1 MLSRCKKKKKQDKQ
15 KTKAVEKKAMWITA
29 LNKYRKEKQDKQEKE
44 QGKQQKVEEGVNQ
57 SCEQIH
63 KRKAR

>member
-1 MLSRCKKKKKQDKQ
+1 MLSRCKKKKTGQTKNESSRKKGNVNHSTKQIQ
-15 KTKAVEKKAMWITA
+15 KRKARQARKGIRKA
-29 LNKYRKEKQDKQEKE
+29 K
-44 QGKQQKVEEGVNQ
+44 KVEEGVNQ

>member
-1 MLSRCKKKKKQDKQ
+1 
-15 KTKAVEKKAMWITA
+15 MWITA